1 MSTHHKLIIIGSGP
15 SGYTAAI
22 YAARAQLAPQVY
34 TGVES
39 GGQLMYTTELE
50 NFPGFPEGVM
60 GPKFMMS
67 LRSQAERF
75 GAVVQDQLITAIDFS
90 QRPFKLW
97 NQLPAGINA
106 EIYKQSEAA
115 KLVEIT
121 KSVKESPADLTA
133 DAIIVSTG
141 AGSIML
147 GLPQDQTLLGK
158 GLSVCA
164 VCDAAFF
171 RQKTVYVVGGG
182 DSAME
187 DALALAKFTDQ
198 VTLIHRKASFRA
210 SKIMQ
215 DRVLNHPNIKVIW
228 NSTVVEI
235 KGEIKLEKI
244 VVQTTDPSSQ
254 AVTRQEYLADGLFM
268 AIGHKPVSGMFAN
281 ELAIDSHGYILTRQ
295 SYSEKGLAMAE
306 AALKEGLVT
315 FPTMTNIEGVFAAG
329 DVVDVRYKQAI
340 TAAGMGCQAA
350 LDAERWLGLQ
360 TN

>member
-1 MSTHHKLIIIGSGP
+1 MPTHHKLIIIGSGP

-22 YAARAQLAPQVY
+22 YAARAQMLPQVY

-60 GPKFMMS
+60 GPKFMIG
-67 LRSQAERF
+67 LRQQAEKF
-75 GAVVQDQLITAIDFS
+75 GAVIQDQLITAVDFS
-90 QRPFKLW
+90 ERPFKLW
-97 NQLPAGINA
+97 TQLPSGVSP
-106 EIYKQSEAA
+106 EIYKQSDPV
-115 KLVEIT
+115 KLAEIT
-121 KSVKESPADLTA
+121 AKVKKNPADLTA

-147 GLPQDQTLLGK
+147 GLPQDQALLGK

-171 RQKTVYVVGGG
+171 RQKNVYVIGGG

-228 NSTVVEI
+228 NSSVIEI
-235 KGEIKLEKI
+235 KGDTKLEKL
-244 VVQTTDPSSQ
+244 VVETTDPGSQ
-254 AVTRQEYLADGLFM
+254 TRTHQEYLADGLFM
-268 AIGHKPVSGMFAN
+268 AIGHKPVSGMFAG

-295 SYSEKGLAMAE
+295 SYSDKGLEMAE
-306 AALKEGLVT
+306 AAVKDGLVA
-315 FPTMTNIEGVFAAG
+315 FPTMTSVEGVFAAG

-350 LDAERWLGLQ
+350 LDAERWLDLELK
-360 TN
+360 